1 MYTHLTEIE
10 ADYRREQI
18 AEEFR
23 NAQRRHRRL
32 HRTYQDR
39 RWQGL
44 SVTPRDAI
52 DTIARAVPAVR
63 PPCRRASA
71 SKRTVGDEMP

>member
-1 MYTHLTEIE
+1 MPADRMRTKEDTMYTHLTEIE
-10 ADYRREQI
+10 ADYRHEQI

-39 RWQGL
+39 RWHGRQRH
-44 SVTPRDAI
+44 TA
-52 DTIARAVPAVR
+52 
-63 PPCRRASA
+63 
-71 SKRTVGDEMP
+71 

>member
-39 RWQGL
+39 RWHGRQRH
-44 SVTPRDAI
+44 TA
-52 DTIARAVPAVR
+52 
-63 PPCRRASA
+63 
-71 SKRTVGDEMP
+71 

>member
-1 MYTHLTEIE
+1 MHTHLTEIE

-39 RWQGL
+39 RWHGRQRH
-44 SVTPRDAI
+44 TA
-52 DTIARAVPAVR
+52 
-63 PPCRRASA
+63 
-71 SKRTVGDEMP
+71 